1 MITTRAG
8 QRSLLHKL
16 KTDEPRSLPR
26 LPFALAAALSVAITL
41 LIARFHGFLD
51 LQVYRVDTR
60 SWLYNDTALYGPT
73 LPVAGHTDLPFTYPP
88 SAAILMTP
96 LAMMPMWLAQQLLT
110 ASSLACLGVTIWLV
124 LSRVRPDLDPRTK
137 LMVTMGAGVVLLAI
151 EPVRISLWFG
161 QINMVLMAAV
171 ALDCLTEKPRWPR
184 GLLVGIA
191 AVTKLTPAAFILY
204 FLIRRD
210 WKTAATSAGTAAAVV
225 AGGFVLFPTESRDY
239 WFHAVTDTRRIG
251 SPDYVGNQSIKG
263 LIFRLGLPDSV
274 ATAAWLVLAL
284 IAVGAGAALMH
295 HLFAIERD
303 TPAAIENGSVSTL
316 SVAALFVNAAVLLL
330 ISPVSW
336 THHWV
341 WAAPGLVAA
350 TAWATRNRST
360 TTATLITVFA
370 LLFLIGPGIVPNG
383 NNRERDWSWW
393 QYIPGDIYIIAAT
406 ALLAFGLWR
415 VLARRPRTPAG
426 SPELVS
432 EEL

>member
-16 KTDEPRSLPR
+16 KTDERTSLPR
-26 LPFALAAALSVAITL
+26 TPIALGILLSVTVTL
-41 LIARFHGFLD
+41 IISRLHGFLD

-96 LAMMPMWLAQQLLT
+96 LAVMPLWLAEQLLT
-110 ASSLACLGVTIWLV
+110 ASSLACLAVTIWLV
-124 LSRVRPDLDPRTK
+124 LSRVRPDLDQRLK
-137 LMVTMGAGVVLLAI
+137 VTVTAGAVVALLAI
-151 EPVRISLWFG
+151 EPVRITLWFG
-161 QINMVLMAAV
+161 QVNMVLMAAV

-184 GLLVGIA
+184 GVLVGIA

-210 WKTAATSAGTAAAVV
+210 WKAAATSAGTAAAVIG
-225 AGGFVLFPTESRDY
+225 GGFVLFPTESRDY
-239 WFHAVTDTRRIG
+239 WFHTVTDTRRIG
-251 SPDYVGNQSIKG
+251 SPDYVGNQSLKG
-263 LIFRLGLPDSV
+263 MIFRLGLPDSA

-284 IAVGAGAALMH
+284 VAVGAGAALMH
-295 HLFAIERD
+295 HLFTTERNS
-303 TPAAIENGSVSTL
+303 TAPTATSRFSVL

-341 WAAPGLVAA
+341 WAGPALVAA
-350 TAWATRNRST
+350 IAWATLNPRNSHY
-360 TTATLITVFA
+360 ALIAVFA
-370 LLFLIGPGIVPNG
+370 VLFLIGPGIVPNG
-383 NNRERDWSWW
+383 QGRELHWSWW
-393 QYIPGDIYIIAAT
+393 QHVPGDIYIIAAI
-406 ALLAFGLWR
+406 AVLVLGLR
-415 VLARRPRTPAG
+415 QVLARRRAAVAL
-426 SPELVS
+426 PE
-432 EEL
+432 